1 MENICQ
7 LQQVLARLIQGPNR
21 RLQSGKFV
29 RKSIYEDF
37 VWKILYDDFVGK
49 SLYEHFVWK
58 SLYEHFV

>member
-7 LQQVLARLIQGPNR
+7 LKQLLATLIQRPNR
-21 RLQSGKFV
+21 RLHSEKNV

-37 VWKILYDDFVGK
+37 VWKTIYEDFVGK
-49 SLYEHFVWK
+49 SFYEHFVWK